1 MARSRCGWFVKT
13 VEVEIRLPRLH
24 PGQVRVLED
33 ARRYNVLACGRRW
46 GKTTLLEDLAVNAA
60 LDGQRVGWFAPTYAL
75 LEEAYGRMRRTL
87 GKVVVSAAQSP
98 HPRLELYT
106 GGVVEFWT
114 LDDPY
119 KAGRGRA
126 YHLAIVDEAAFAKRL
141 DVAWE
146 ESIGPTLTDFRG
158 IAWFASTPR
167 GRNYFFELWARG
179 QSGDPDWASWQMPT
193 STNPHISAE
202 ELEARRRSMPEL
214 AWRQEYEAEF
224 VDAEGG
230 VFRDAILNAAFVLEG
245 PEEPR
250 PSRRY
255 VAGVDLARTVDYTD
269 VRILDVTEN
278 PARLVAHKRWRG
290 DSWALT
296 VERVANE
303 LARYNAWGRVDAT
316 GVGDPVFEALRRRWP
331 HVEAVKFTAQVKAQ
345 LVERL
350 VVALEQG
357 ELLLYREPALEAEL
371 RAFRAE
377 TSPSGHVK
385 YSAPDGM
392 HDDAVMALA
401 LAVQRG
407 RGAPSFSSKRPSLK
421 RRF

>member
-1 MARSRCGWFVKT
+1 MKT
-13 VEVEIRLPRLH
+13 LEVEVRLLRLH
-24 PGQVRVLED
+24 PGQEQVLAG

-46 GKTTLLEDLAVNAA
+46 GKTTLLVDLAVNAA
-60 LDGQRVGWFAPTYAL
+60 LDGKRVGWFAPTYAL

-87 GKVVVSAAQSP
+87 EGVITQAAQSP

-106 GGVVEFWT
+106 GGAIEFWT

-146 ESIGPTLTDFRG
+146 ESVGPTLTDYRG
-158 IAWFASTPR
+158 SAWFASTPK
-167 GRNYFFELWARG
+167 GRNYFFELWSRG
-179 QSGDPDWASWQMPT
+179 QGGDPDWKGWRMPT

-202 ELEARRRSMPEL
+202 ELAARRRSMPEL

-230 VFRDAILNAAFVLEG
+230 VFRDAVLRAAFVLEG
-245 PEEPR
+245 PEDPR
-250 PSRRY
+250 PGRRY
-255 VAGVDLARTVDYTD
+255 VAGVDLARTTDYTD
-269 VRILDVTEN
+269 VRVLDVTET
-278 PARLVAHKRWRG
+278 PARLVFHQRWRG
-290 DSWALT
+290 DTWAVT
-296 VERVANE
+296 ADRVAGI
-303 LARYNAWGRVDAT
+303 LRQYNAFGVVDAT

-331 HVEAVKFTAQVKAQ
+331 RVEAVKFTAPVKTQ

-357 ELLLYREPALEAEL
+357 ELLLYQEPALKAEL
-371 RAFRAE
+371 MAFRVEA
-377 TSPSGHVK
+377 SPSGHVR
-385 YSAPDGM
+385 YSAPEGM

-401 LAVQRG
+401 LAVHGARRG
-407 RGAPSFSSKRPSLK
+407 PAFFSKRPSLK

>member
-1 MARSRCGWFVKT
+1 MKT
-13 VEVEIRLPRLH
+13 VEVEVRLPRLH
-24 PGQVRVLED
+24 PGQERVLAE

-60 LDGQRVGWFAPTYAL
+60 IDGRRVGWFAPTYAL

-87 GKVVVSAAQSP
+87 GRVVVSAAQSP
-98 HPRLELYT
+98 HPRLELFT

-146 ESIGPTLTDFRG
+146 ESIGPTLTDYRG
-158 IAWFASTPR
+158 TAWFASTPK

-179 QSGDPDWASWQMPT
+179 QGGDPEWASWQMPT
-193 STNPHISAE
+193 RTNPHISTD
-202 ELEARRRSMPEL
+202 ELEARRRTMPEL

-230 VFRDAILNAAFVLEG
+230 VFRDAVLDAVFVLEG

-250 PSRRY
+250 AGRRY
-255 VAGVDLARTVDYTD
+255 VAGVDLARTTDYTD
-269 VRILDVTEN
+269 VRVLDASEI
-278 PARLVAHKRWRG
+278 PARLAFHIRWRG
-290 DSWALT
+290 DTWT
-296 VERVANE
+296 VTADRVAGI
-303 LARYNAWGRVDAT
+303 LRRYNALGVVDAT
-316 GVGDPVFEALRRRWP
+316 GVGDPVFEALRRRWSR
-331 HVEAVKFTAQVKAQ
+331 VEAFRFTPQTKAQ

-371 RAFRAE
+371 MAFRAE
-377 TSPSGHVK
+377 ALPSGHVR

-401 LAVQRG
+401 LAVHGVRRG
-407 RGAPSFSSKRPSLK
+407 PAFAKRRPSLK